1 MGSAAG
7 MVPPF
12 GQRSGDTLPLS
23 PVVVAIQCAVENV
36 MGKDVEPFSRAI
48 DGVFKS
54 TMETAMKSAMVR
66 IEDYVRARVEA
77 DRQQLLLRIG
87 ALEAEASIRKEDVHE
102 LRAQIAR
109 LERTDSRAG
118 VPAGPAGGMPARF
131 VAALSNNNSGR
142 AVDSSQTSSDD
153 SSQTSSDDSSRSPSR
168 SSAAAGQVSDG
179 QEENSDGQ
187 GRSGK
192 RAKTLSPD
200 ETKLLAQQYYGEMMD
215 DFVD

>member
-153 SSQTSSDDSSRSPSR
+153 SSRSPSR